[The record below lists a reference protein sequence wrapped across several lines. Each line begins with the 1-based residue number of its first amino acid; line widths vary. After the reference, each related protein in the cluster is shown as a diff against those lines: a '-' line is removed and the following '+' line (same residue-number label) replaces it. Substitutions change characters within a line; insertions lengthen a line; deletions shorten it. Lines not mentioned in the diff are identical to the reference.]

1 MESGHIC
8 FLDYDERPKV
18 WHTRVL
24 LSPTTA
30 DNWMVLTPD
39 HDIYEEQ
46 MSLRNPDIIDFHYGG
61 AGGSLAPHIDPHRV
75 YAFQPMTP
83 AALANFKLQGR
94 VQGDAI
100 RALAGLPPA
109 NAGPAAVPPAQAMPA
124 VPAPAPGGGA
134 VADTWIAMEDVGQYK
149 RGDIVIQDPNPLPA
163 GSMSLGNRALI
174 TVAGSILVL
183 MKVPAG
189 DVPMHRLQDIR
200 ILPVCFDA
208 QGQRRREFNLSV
220 AIMDGTPPQGG
231 GCSSKGLPP
240 RSIC

>member
-46 MSLRNPDIIDFHYGG
+46 MSLRNPDIIDFLYGG
-61 AGGSLAPHIDPHRV
+61 AGGSLAPHIDPYRV

-124 VPAPAPGGGA
+124 APAPAPDGGA

-149 RGDIVIQDPNPLPA
+149 RGDIVI
-163 GSMSLGNRALI
+163 
-174 TVAGSILVL
+174 
-183 MKVPAG
+183 
-189 DVPMHRLQDIR
+189 
-200 ILPVCFDA
+200 
-208 QGQRRREFNLSV
+208 
-220 AIMDGTPPQGG
+220 
-231 GCSSKGLPP
+231 
-240 RSIC
+240 